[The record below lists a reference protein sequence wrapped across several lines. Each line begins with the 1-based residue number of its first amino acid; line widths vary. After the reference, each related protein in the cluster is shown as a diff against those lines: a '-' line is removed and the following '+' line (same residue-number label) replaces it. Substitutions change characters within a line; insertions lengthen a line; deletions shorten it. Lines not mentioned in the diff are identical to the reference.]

1 MKKLISLIMF
11 FVLIASCSS
20 DKDTKVE
27 LLGNNIEK
35 TNNLVNQPKNNI
47 KESLIIEESDSED
60 IVIDSSQP
68 IILAQSNLL
77 TEREWEF
84 KESEHFMRLVPAQP
98 IIGGPDKIEVTEFF
112 YYGCIHCMTF
122 EPYINEWKK
131 DMPDNVRFERIPA
144 LWNPLLNLHGQ
155 MFFTKEILTE
165 NGKLKDPEGFR
176 ARVFREWHNR
186 KNYMASED
194 AIKEIF
200 LEFGVSEDDFDKTF
214 KSFQVAQKLNLA
226 RDLARRYGIS
236 STPTMVVNGKYRT
249 GAGEAGSYPK
259 LMRVID
265 ELIERESI
273 R

>member
-1 MKKLISLIMF
+1 
-11 FVLIASCSS
+11 
-20 DKDTKVE
+20 
-27 LLGNNIEK
+27 
-35 TNNLVNQPKNNI
+35 
-47 KESLIIEESDSED
+47 
-60 IVIDSSQP
+60 
-68 IILAQSNLL
+68 
-77 TEREWEF
+77 
-84 KESEHFMRLVPAQP
+84 
-98 IIGGPDKIEVTEFF
+98 
-112 YYGCIHCMTF
+112 MTF

-155 MFFTKEILTE
+155 MFFTKEILAE

-176 ARVFREWHNR
+176 ARIFREWHNR

-200 LEFGVSEDDFDKTF
+200 LEFGVSEDDFNKTF

-236 STPTMVVNGKYRT
+236 STPTMVVNGKFRT

-273 R
+273 LSLIHI